1 MKELSS
7 HPIVL
12 SELIDRLN
20 LEKINIRDGFTAY
33 KLPDVNL
40 FFFEYNPIT
49 NSSSMSGYLFVTDL
63 KTIREVSYDAIF
75 NIEKPVEFLTDLF

>member
-49 NSSSMSGYLFVTDL
+49 DSISMSGCFFFTYL
-63 KTIREVSYDAIF
+63 KTIREVSYDAMF
-75 NIEKPVEFLTDLF
+75 NIENPVEFLTDLF

>member
-63 KTIREVSYDAIF
+63 KTIREVSYDAMF
-75 NIEKPVEFLTDLF
+75 NIENPVEFLTDLF